1 MADNKNY
8 LGLEALKALIT
19 KVVNSLSGK
28 ADATSIPTAVSQL
41 TNDSKYQTE
50 EDVSITVSS
59 KVDRNDFLE
68 HKNNSTIHITD
79 LERAAWNGKVDMG
92 QVENKGYVTSS
103 DVESI
108 LGTKGYQNQQQ
119 VNAAITSAIGDIT
132 GFRYEVVASLPPV
145 ESGEI
150 GVIYLVSKTREAGN
164 IYDEYILVN
173 TNYELIGSTDIDLSN
188 YVTSDQLTFA
198 NIQGDPFDN
207 SALSNGLNNL
217 YQAGEGIDI
226 DSDTHTI
233 SWEGVYNYQGLQGT
247 PTDNAN
253 LINYLETTYLKQT
266 NYSTD
271 LSKYNN
277 NTAKFV
283 DEDDLTNYAT
293 KSYVEDKNY
302 VDNNTLNA
310 KLGEY
315 RTATAQNAIDNT
327 KADVEDVYTKD
338 YVYTKQETESA
349 ITQKGY
355 ITSSQVDAKLNNYI
369 TNTTLEGKGYITSAA
384 LDGYAT
390 ESFVEEKGYQNSTQ
404 VNSAIDT
411 KLQSYS
417 TTETINSQLANKQN
431 KLTAGTG
438 INISDNTISTTL
450 TVPTKVS
457 DLENDNQYQTQSQ
470 VQSAIT
476 AGLSGYATEAFVT
489 SKNYTTMAAVEE
501 KGYQNA
507 SQVSSAIASA
517 VSDITSFEYQVVNEL
532 PQSGSKGIIYLLSH
546 NHGEQDVYD
555 EYIWIPNSTSG
566 SFEKI
571 GNTDIDLSGY
581 ALASELDTLETNA
594 LLKSSINDTAEVSA
608 NTLWSSNKVNTEI
621 QAIKQDIASISID
634 GGEI

>member
-1 MADNKNY
+1 MADTKNY
-8 LGLEALKALIT
+8 SGLETLRALIT
-19 KVVNSLSGK
+19 KVVNSLSKK
-28 ADATSIPTAVSQL
+28 ADVTSVPTAVSQL
-41 TNDSKYQTE
+41 TNDSKYQNQE
-50 EDVSITVSS
+50 
-59 KVDRNDFLE
+59 
-68 HKNNSTIHITD
+68 
-79 LERAAWNGKVDMG
+79 
-92 QVENKGYVTSS
+92 QVT
-103 DVESI
+103 
-108 LGTKGYQNQQQ
+108 
-119 VNAAITSAIGDIT
+119 AAIADAIGDIT
-132 GFRYEVVASLPPV
+132 GFRYEIVASLPPV
-145 ESGEI
+145 ESAEV

-164 IYDEYILVN
+164 VYDEYILVN
-173 TNYELIGSTDIDLSN
+173 NYYELIGSTDIDLSN
-188 YVTSDQLTFA
+188 YVTTDQLTFA

-207 SALSNGLNNL
+207 IALSDGLNNL
-217 YQAGEGIDI
+217 YQAGNGINI
-226 DSDTHTI
+226 ESDTHTI
-233 SWEGVYNYQGLQGT
+233 SWDGVYNYQGLQGV

-253 LINYLETTYLKQT
+253 LIDYLEETYLKQT

-271 LSKYNN
+271 LSKYDNS
-277 NTAKFV
+277 TAKFV
-283 DEDDLTNYAT
+283 DETELTNYAT
-293 KSYVEDKNY
+293 KSYVEAKNY
-302 VDNNTLNA
+302 IDQSTLTA

-315 RTATAQNAIDNT
+315 RTATAQNAIDST
-327 KADVEDVYTKD
+327 KANAEDVYTKD

-349 ITQKGY
+349 ITDKGY
-355 ITSSQVDAKLNNYI
+355 ITSNQVDTKLNNYV
-369 TNTTLEGKGYITSAA
+369 TNTTLEGKGYITNAA

-390 ESFVEEKGYQNSTQ
+390 ESFVEGKGYQTSTQ

-417 TTETINSQLANKQN
+417 TTETINSQLSNKQD

-450 TVPTKVS
+450 IVPTKVS

-476 AGLSGYATEAFVT
+476 TGLAGYATEAFVT
-489 SKNYTTMAAVEE
+489 GKNYITMAAVEE

-517 VSDITSFEYQVVNEL
+517 VSDITSFEYQVVSQL

-546 NHGEQDVYD
+546 SHGEQDVYD
-555 EYIWIPNSTSG
+555 EYIWIPNETSG

-621 QAIKQDIASISID
+621 QAIKQDIASISVD